1 MADMSF
7 KQAGEI
13 VERLELA
20 ELSLKHHLT
29 NVEKATNAFEIT
41 LQKQNQILQTPLQ
54 NDKKL
59 TLLKILV
66 GINIGFIFGLLV
78 GKFVI

>member
-66 GINIGFIFGLLV
+66 GINIGFICGLLV

>member
-13 VERLELA
+13 VDRLELA

-29 NVEKATNAFEIT
+29 NVEKATESFEKT
-41 LQKQNQILQTPLQ
+41 LQKQNQILQVPLQ

-78 GKFVI
+78 GKFLI